1 MIITE
6 PKRLAIVKQYHDL
19 ILDENKELNDLVA
32 LAAKICNVKM
42 SCVSLIDEHVQWIKC
57 ALGITADEQSREDSF
72 CKYLVN
78 TTKVMVV
85 KNTLLDERFM
95 NYKSVKGV
103 KGIRFYA
110 GVSIITTD
118 GYHLG
123 ALCVYGTKPQTLSA
137 EQKEML
143 AFIARQVMHMLEMLL
158 GVQSFKQ
165 NHIHSNTHKENAVA
179 AERKLN
185 AFLNSSPTSHIL
197 INKALQVL
205 HFNKSSSAS
214 VKKHLAKKIEAGKSV
229 LQYISTP
236 FKGKFLQFIKRA
248 FAGKRTSKEVLIKV
262 AGEAPQWWDISL
274 HPVTNEQ
281 GDTVGVT
288 YSAANI
294 HEQKLQA
301 AQNQIQKD
309 SLLKI
314 AFIQSHSYRKPV
326 ASILGLMNVI
336 KANNYRSPKESLLLM
351 EKAVNDLD
359 AQIRSVVDCADKAS

>member
-6 PKRLAIVKQYHDL
+6 PKRLALVKQYHDL
-19 ILDENKELNDLVA
+19 TLNENKELNDLVA
-32 LAAKICNVKM
+32 LAAKICNVNM
-42 SCVSLIDEHVQWIKC
+42 SCVSLIDEHVQWVKC

-95 NYKSVKGV
+95 NYNSVRAPR
-103 KGIRFYA
+103 GIRFYA
-110 GVSIITTD
+110 GVSIITSD

-123 ALCVYGTKPQTLSA
+123 ALCVYGSQPQTLST

-158 GVQSFKQ
+158 GIKSFKQ
-165 NHIHSNTHKENAVA
+165 NHVHSFTQKKNADA

-185 AFLNSSPTSHIL
+185 AILNSSPTSHIL

-205 HFNKSSSAS
+205 HFNNSSSVL
-214 VKKHLAKKIEAGKSV
+214 VKKHFSKRIEAGKNV

-248 FAGKRTSKEVLIKV
+248 FTGKKISKEVLIKT

-274 HPVTNEQ
+274 HPVTNDQ
-281 GDTVGVT
+281 GDTVSVT
-288 YSAANI
+288 YSASNI
-294 HEQKLQA
+294 NEQKLQA
-301 AQNQIQKD
+301 AQNEMQKD

-336 KANNYRSPKESLLLM
+336 KANNYKSPKESLLLM
-351 EKAVNDLD
+351 EIAVKDLD
-359 AQIRSVVDCADKAS
+359 AQIRSVVDYADKAS